1 METHLAGYTTSVE
14 EDTELLKG
22 DLDWASRS
30 CITYRRYEKITT
42 LFFIDSSRKIIEI
55 MQMNLD
61 DAKKAV
67 GTIPNE
73 FNGVAMYVVTVVL

>member
-1 METHLAGYTTSVE
+1 MAGYTTSLE

-22 DLDWASRS
+22 DLDWASRT
-30 CITYRRYEKITT
+30 CITYRRYEKVIA
-42 LFFIDSSRKIIEI
+42 LFYIDSSKIIIDI

-67 GTIPNE
+67 ETIPSE
-73 FNGVAMYVVTVVL
+73 FNGVAEYVV